1 LGVFTFVLDDV
12 STSLVRGGTGGTVQL
27 LPNAMDLDGGDIG
40 ACVHLL
46 P

>member
-1 LGVFTFVLDDV
+1 MFTFALDDV
-12 STSLVRGGTGGTVQL
+12 STSLVRGGIGGTVQL

-40 ACVHLL
+40 TCVHLL

>member
-1 LGVFTFVLDDV
+1 MKIFTLAPDCV
-12 STSLVRGGTGGTVQL
+12 STSLVRGDIGGTVQL
-27 LPNAMDLDGGDIG
+27 LPNAMDLDRGDIG

>member
-1 LGVFTFVLDDV
+1 MKIFTLAPDCV
-12 STSLVRGGTGGTVQL
+12 STSLVRGDTGGTVQL
-27 LPNAMDLDGGDIG
+27 LLNAMGLDGGDIG